1 MKHTPWKTAVAAVAG
16 TSLLLGL
23 GACGRSEDK
32 AAGASEGAV
41 TSIDSEPATGDLTVW
56 AMGNEGD
63 LLGDFVEGFKEEN
76 PDVNITVTAIPW
88 ASAHDKIQTAIAAG
102 TVPDVIQMG
111 TTWMADFADAFAP
124 VPENFDLSDFSAGP
138 LEAGQV
144 NGEQLGVP
152 WYVDSHVL
160 YYRTDIA
167 EQAGWDHA
175 PETLDE
181 LKQMAADV
189 KQVDGVENGIYISP
203 SGADSWQG
211 TLWAFFS
218 SGVSLMDD
226 EGNWTLDT
234 PQMHEAT
241 EYIDSFFKD
250 GITGTNL
257 DVTPGVSITQFV
269 NGETPIMTG
278 GPTTIS
284 QIADQGGDPDS
295 YATAV
300 IPKGESSTSFVGGAD
315 FVVMDEAA
323 NPDAGWK
330 FIQWMTKPE
339 TQVEWYKTA
348 TVLPSS
354 QSAWEDE
361 TFAGDDKLMV
371 YGEQLKS
378 TQAPPAVPTWAQMS
392 AAGDR
397 IMEQIYKGQLSVDE
411 GLKNLQ
417 AEAESIGTGE

>member
-1 MKHTPWKTAVAAVAG
+1 MKHTSWKTAAAVLASA
-16 TSLLLGL
+16 SLLFGMS
-23 GACGRSEDK
+23 ACGRTDN
-32 AAGASEGAV
+32 ATDGAGDAAV

-111 TTWMADFADAFAP
+111 TTWMADFADTFAP

-189 KQVDGVENGIYISP
+189 KQVDGVENGMYISP

-218 SGVSLMDD
+218 SGA
-226 EGNWTLDT
+226 G
-234 PQMHEAT
+234 HRRA
-241 EYIDSFFKD
+241 
-250 GITGTNL
+250 
-257 DVTPGVSITQFV
+257 
-269 NGETPIMTG
+269 
-278 GPTTIS
+278 
-284 QIADQGGDPDS
+284 AH
-295 YATAV
+295 
-300 IPKGESSTSFVGGAD
+300 VGGRRAHAGFRD
-315 FVVMDEAA
+315 RERHRHRERRAA
-323 NPDAGWK
+323 HRLHLRCAR
-330 FIQWMTKPE
+330 
-339 TQVEWYKTA
+339 
-348 TVLPSS
+348 LP
-354 QSAWEDE
+354 A
-361 TFAGDDKLMV
+361 
-371 YGEQLKS
+371 
-378 TQAPPAVPTWAQMS
+378 
-392 AAGDR
+392 
-397 IMEQIYKGQLSVDE
+397 
-411 GLKNLQ
+411 
-417 AEAESIGTGE
+417 

>member
-32 AAGASEGAV
+32 PAGASEGAV

-63 LLGDFVEGFKEEN
+63 LLGDFVDGFKEEN

-111 TTWMADFADAFAP
+111 TIWMADFADAFAP

-144 NGEQLGVP
+144 DGEQLGVP

-167 EQAGWDHA
+167 AQAGWDHA

-181 LKQMAADV
+181 LRQMAEGV
-189 KQVDGVENGIYISP
+189 KQVDGVENGMYISP
-203 SGADSWQG
+203 S
-211 TLWAFFS
+211 
-218 SGVSLMDD
+218 
-226 EGNWTLDT
+226 
-234 PQMHEAT
+234 
-241 EYIDSFFKD
+241 
-250 GITGTNL
+250 
-257 DVTPGVSITQFV
+257 
-269 NGETPIMTG
+269 
-278 GPTTIS
+278 
-284 QIADQGGDPDS
+284 
-295 YATAV
+295 
-300 IPKGESSTSFVGGAD
+300 GAD

-323 NPDAGWK
+323 NPEAAAVDGSGKWRTFTSITLPLMKPTILLGAVLISVAYLQ
-330 FIQWMTKPE
+330 FFEESFVMTQGGP
-339 TQVEWYKTA
+339 
-348 TVLPSS
+348 L
-354 QSAWEDE
+354 D
-361 TFAGDDKLMV
+361 
-371 YGEQLKS
+371 S
-378 TQAPPAVPTWAQMS
+378 TLS
-392 AAGDR
+392 AAYYVYQQFGFGRYGIASAASWVLFVIIAVVSVLQFR
-397 IMEQIYKGQLSVDE
+397 ILGSDE
-411 GLKNLQ
+411 
-417 AEAESIGTGE
+417 

>member
-32 AAGASEGAV
+32 PAGASEGAV

-63 LLGDFVEGFKEEN
+63 LLGDFVNGFKEEN

-138 LEAGQV
+138 LAAGQV
-144 NGEQLGVP
+144 DGEQLGVP

-167 EQAGWDHA
+167 AQAGWDHA

-189 KQVDGVENGIYISP
+189 KQVDGVENGMYISP

-218 SGVSLMDD
+218 FGVRHRRAAHM
-226 EGNWTLDT
+226 
-234 PQMHEAT
+234 
-241 EYIDSFFKD
+241 
-250 GITGTNL
+250 
-257 DVTPGVSITQFV
+257 
-269 NGETPIMTG
+269 G
-278 GPTTIS
+278 GRRAY
-284 QIADQGGDPDS
+284 ADLRDR
-295 YATAV
+295 
-300 IPKGESSTSFVGGAD
+300 ERHRHR
-315 FVVMDEAA
+315 ERRAA
-323 NPDAGWK
+323 HRLHLRCTRW
-330 FIQWMTKPE
+330 
-339 TQVEWYKTA
+339 
-348 TVLPSS
+348 
-354 QSAWEDE
+354 
-361 TFAGDDKLMV
+361 
-371 YGEQLKS
+371 
-378 TQAPPAVPTWAQMS
+378 PA
-392 AAGDR
+392 
-397 IMEQIYKGQLSVDE
+397 
-411 GLKNLQ
+411 
-417 AEAESIGTGE
+417 